1 MTKPL
6 LVTLGGHEALANS
19 LCAALGA
26 EICRIEVRHFP
37 DDETYFRYLTPVSRR
52 DVIILASLDRPDG
65 KFLPLFFSAETAR
78 ELDARQVGLVAPYLP
93 YMRQDRRFRDGEAV
107 TSSLFAKLLSAQVDW
122 LVTIDPH
129 LHRRESLS
137 EIYRVPSLVLHAA
150 PLMSDWI
157 RQNVFNPL
165 IVGPDSESEQWVAA
179 VAERANAPHVVLKKV
194 RRGDYEVEV
203 TVPDLNRWRG
213 HTPVLIDDIASTAQT
228 MIKAL
233 EQLSAGGLERGVC
246 VAVHGIFAGD
256 AHKRLIEAGA
266 AQVVTCNTIPHPS
279 NSIDMT
285 ELLAT
290 GIASLLGYGKES
302 QS

>member
-1 MTKPL
+1 M
-6 LVTLGGHEALANS
+6 
-19 LCAALGA
+19 
-26 EICRIEVRHFP
+26 RHFP
-37 DDETYFRYLTPVSRR
+37 DDETYFRYLAPVSGR

-78 ELDARQVGLVAPYLP
+78 ELGARQVGLVAPYLP
-93 YMRQDRRFRDGEAV
+93 YMRQDRRFQVGEAV

-122 LVTIDPH
+122 LVTVDPH

-157 RQNVFNPL
+157 RQNVLNPL

-203 TVPDLNRWRG
+203 TIPDLNRWRG
-213 HTPVLIDDIASTAQT
+213 HAPVLIDDIASTAQT

-233 EQLSAGGLERGVC
+233 EQLSVGGLERGVC

-256 AHKRLIEAGA
+256 AYKRLIEAGA

-285 ELLAT
+285 GLLAM
-290 GIASLLGYGKES
+290 GIASLLGYGNES